1 MGPDCCRFRS
11 GACLR
16 LIEGAESEFP
26 PESGALDVVG
36 DCKTAQDIAS
46 LMGLSAATVEK
57 HLRLARE
64 ALDVE
69 TTAQAVL
76 YKKMFTVEVEQN

>member
-1 MGPDCCRFRS
+1 MGPDCSRFRS
-11 GACLR
+11 RACLR
-16 LIEGAESEFP
+16 LIEGAESEIP
-26 PESGALDVVG
+26 PEGEVLDVVG
-36 DCKTAQDIAS
+36 NGKTGQNIAI

-69 TTAQAVL
+69 STAQAVL
-76 YKKMFTVEVEQN
+76 YAQDS